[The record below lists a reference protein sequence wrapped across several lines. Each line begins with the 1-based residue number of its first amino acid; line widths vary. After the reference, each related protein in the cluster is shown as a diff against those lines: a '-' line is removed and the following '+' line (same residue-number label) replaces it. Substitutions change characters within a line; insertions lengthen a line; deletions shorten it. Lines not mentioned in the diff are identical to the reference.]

1 MSIVDNIKTKP
12 FFDFNMDP
20 YLNFFDKNIN
30 TKKNEKKYTLR
41 DITDKD
47 FEQLN
52 KMDMK
57 DTFSNTDSK
66 GNWYNQRY
74 KQFREMLN
82 AFNVLDEFKQ
92 LKSQGNRYS
101 FTERNKSFILMLFRE
116 YNGKFEHL
124 KRGDVRAT
132 DGAYLLEVYMGV
144 LDIFYDS
151 NADDELINS
160 VMLKMWNRLNIPQRE
175 SDAILDSVCE
185 QCKKMVQTNI
195 NSASLGMGLNDKL
208 FWQNAFRYSF
218 YEFIYHWDR
227 YYKNMQ
233 EIRKDEIFEKK
244 DDKKINEDLEN
255 YAMITFEFSS
265 EIDKAIKNDSELK
278 CLYKE
283 LDKLLGV
290 GKKRRPLIRDI
301 EKDYAKYNQRISKR
315 KNEVILNV
323 IHQHI
328 PDYKFPEELE
338 NQTPVGNELMS
349 PKELLKTAMAEE
361 KEQREWSQIMSIEDL
376 LDRIKCYF
384 P

>member
-1 MSIVDNIKTKP
+1 ME
-12 FFDFNMDP
+12 P
-20 YLNFFDKNIN
+20 YLNFLDKNIN

>member
-1 MSIVDNIKTKP
+1 MEP

-92 LKSQGNRYS
+92 LKSKGNRYS

-233 EIRKDEIFEKK
+233 EIQKDEIFEKK
-244 DDKKINEDLEN
+244 DDKIINEDLEN

-278 CLYKE
+278 CLYEE

-290 GKKRRPLIRDI
+290 EDKCRPLIRDI

>member
-1 MSIVDNIKTKP
+1 ME
-12 FFDFNMDP
+12 P
-20 YLNFFDKNIN
+20 YLNFLDKNIN

-92 LKSQGNRYS
+92 LKSKGNRYS

-160 VMLKMWNRLNIPQRE
+160 VILKMWNRLNIPQRE